1 MVVLSSMSCNET
13 HELFVSEG
21 GLISQAEA
29 KCNLLGGDEGGR
41 VIIFW
46 LTCWTKQ
53 MTLFTWVQ
61 AIQAEPDK
69 K

>member
-1 MVVLSSMSCNET
+1 MSCNET

-21 GLISQAEA
+21 GSSHKPKPSAT
-29 KCNLLGGDEGGR
+29 CWGGGDEGGR

-46 LTCWTKQ
+46 LMCWTKQ
-53 MTLFTWVQ
+53 TKLFTWVQ